1 MRLVLGHV
9 RCPSTGRARLNQPT
23 RAARGR
29 RGWSERVGARPESVN
44 RGAPHSPRCGRYDG
58 LLPRRLTLPQ
68 RSRPTPNTAP
78 ELGQARF
85 PRAAVIGDVH
95 GRLDLLER
103 LLAELPEGIPLV
115 VLGDLCDRG
124 GPDTAG
130 VIGLLI
136 ARGAVGVRGNHE
148 EWLRAWLGGEPFD
161 PSICSIMGGLPTLR
175 SYGIHS
181 HDPAEIDRARG
192 RVPEAHQRWLL
203 SLPVALDLEVAGE
216 RYWVVHAGVSCTPYL
231 GSMPREQVVPYLA
244 ERYPEE
250 LLWPKQ
256 DPARMAP
263 LDRTV
268 IMGHVPQPEVR
279 DLGHVIAVDTGS
291 GRPDGRLSAVIL
303 PERRAVTV
311 G

>member
-1 MRLVLGHV
+1 MPVRRRRYDEIPTSRHTLALPSSPRLTPPASSELGH
-9 RCPSTGRARLNQPT
+9 
-23 RAARGR
+23 
-29 RGWSERVGARPESVN
+29 
-44 RGAPHSPRCGRYDG
+44 
-58 LLPRRLTLPQ
+58 
-68 RSRPTPNTAP
+68 
-78 ELGQARF
+78 ARF
-85 PRAAVIGDVH
+85 ERSAAVIGDVH

-130 VIGLLI
+130 VIELLI

-148 EWLRAWLGGEPFD
+148 EWLIAWLNGEPFD
-161 PSICSIMGGLPTLR
+161 PSICSIMGGVPTLR
-175 SYGIHS
+175 SYSIEGYDS
-181 HDPAEIDRARG
+181 AEIDAARS
-192 RVPEAHQRWLL
+192 RVPEAHRRWL
-203 SLPVALDLEVAGE
+203 SALPVALDLEVAGE

-231 GSMPREQVVPYLA
+231 GAMPREQIVPYLA
-244 ERYPEE
+244 AHSPEE

-256 DPARMAP
+256 DPARMVP

-268 IMGHVPQPEVR
+268 IMGHVPQAEVR

-291 GRPDGRLSAVIL
+291 GRPGGRLSAVIL